1 MTLTMYQSDN
11 GRTMYKLDGQR
22 ISVEKA
28 EEIVLGNAD
37 IEIVDETECASYGEW
52 ATLLSGIL
60 PAAVNVER
68 NVFYRTVSDS
78 LTAIKEIERFLPEF
92 VIDHTVKLEEGVFA
106 KNENGDTLKLYDN
119 YLELTIKSNSSITI
133 YNFDIAESR
142 FIAELEKIGDAE
154 TFEITGDSGSV
165 YTFGKDYELLP
176 QKVAETVET
185 DESLSGYISN
195 RRKTAQKARAA

>member
-1 MTLTMYQSDN
+1 M
-11 GRTMYKLDGQR
+11 
-22 ISVEKA
+22 
-28 EEIVLGNAD
+28 
-37 IEIVDETECASYGEW
+37 
-52 ATLLSGIL
+52 
-60 PAAVNVER
+60 
-68 NVFYRTVSDS
+68 
-78 LTAIKEIERFLPEF
+78 
-92 VIDHTVKLEEGVFA
+92 
-106 KNENGDTLKLYDN
+106 
-119 YLELTIKSNSSITI
+119 ELTIKSNSSITI

-195 RRKTAQKARAA
+195 HRKTAQKARAA